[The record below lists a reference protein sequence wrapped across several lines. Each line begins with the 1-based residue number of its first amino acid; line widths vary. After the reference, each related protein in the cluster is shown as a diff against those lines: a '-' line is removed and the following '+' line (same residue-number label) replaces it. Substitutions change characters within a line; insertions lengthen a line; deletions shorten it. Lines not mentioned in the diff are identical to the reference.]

1 MLIKKKRLNCSLFI
15 LFENFLENLEQY
27 SIFNLVMTGLYSTI
41 KVNMNKVKNLIYN
54 YVNDEKASFENDF
67 QLAEKLLKL
76 TCKFVFL
83 FRATATKLFDKK
95 KNWIRWFTLW
105 KKNSYYSDM
114 PKHETWRVL

>member
-1 MLIKKKRLNCSLFI
+1 
-15 LFENFLENLEQY
+15 
-27 SIFNLVMTGLYSTI
+27 
-41 KVNMNKVKNLIYN
+41 MNKVKNLIYN

-95 KNWIRWFTLW
+95 LNRWFTLW
-105 KKNSYYSDM
+105 KINSYYSDM
-114 PKHETWRVL
+114 PKRETWGVL